1 MKDEFLTRQWDL
13 LPPDKTKARVTVI
26 GAGAIGSQVVL
37 CLAKMGFKN
46 IDVWDNDE
54 VNAENVNCQW
64 YGPEDAANKLKKV
77 TALRNIVKAMSG
89 VEITPRI
96 MHFDEKS
103 ADTEAV
109 VVIAA
114 VDSMEARKM
123 IWERVKRFFKLKYFI
138 DPRMSAEEGAIYTVN
153 MEDEK
158 GCKSYEKSLYTDG
171 ESVSEACT
179 AKATMYCAMLLGGQ
193 VAKNVKD
200 IVVDEIPAKTILW
213 NIRKNA
219 VQVFQPGVVT

>member
-13 LPPDKTKARVTVI
+13 LPPDKTKARVTIV

-37 CLAKMGFKN
+37 CLAKMGFKDLVVYDDDVVTEEN
-46 IDVWDNDE
+46 I
-54 VNAENVNCQW
+54 NCQW
-64 YGPEDAANKLKKV
+64 YGPGQVDNKKV
-77 TALRNIVKAMSG
+77 VALMYTVQSMTGLIINTNTNKFTSTSEDNNSVIV
-89 VEITPRI
+89 V
-96 MHFDEKS
+96 
-103 ADTEAV
+103 
-109 VVIAA
+109 AA
-114 VDSMEARKM
+114 VDSMEARKV
-123 IWERVKRFFKLKYFI
+123 IWERAKKFFKIKYFI
-138 DPRMSAEEGAIYTVN
+138 DPRMSAEEGAIYTVS

-158 GCKSYEKSLYTDG
+158 SCKAYEKSLYADS
-171 ESVSEACT
+171 ESVAEACT

-219 VQVFQPGVVT
+219 VQVFQPTVVV